1 MGNRLSSERS
11 PYLLQHKDNPVDWW
25 AWSDEAFVKA
35 KLRDV
40 PVFLSIGYA
49 TCHWCH
55 VMEHESFED
64 PAVAQLMNQAF
75 VNVKVDRE
83 ERPDLDSIYMT
94 VCQMLTGSGGWP
106 LTIIMTPDREP
117 LWAGT
122 YIPRLSR
129 YGRIGMV
136 DLIPR
141 VQHAWRQSRDE
152 VESNARAITDAL
164 RQGMQVDT
172 RGGDPTERDLE
183 DAFEHLQRTFDPVHG
198 GFGSAPKFPS
208 PHTLLFLLR
217 YWRRTEKNDALQ
229 MVEKTLG
236 HMRLGGIFDHVGF
249 GFHRYSTDREWK
261 VPHFEKMLY
270 DQAMAVLACV
280 EAYRATKKPEYMQTA
295 CETITYVLR
304 DLRSTDGGFC
314 CAEDAD
320 SEGREGKFYVWHQ
333 SELEEVLGP
342 ELSSR
347 VVCAYNIEAE
357 GNFLEEATR
366 RRTGENILF
375 LRNRTDEDGL
385 EEARTLL
392 LAHRS
397 RRVRPLLDDKVLT
410 DWNGL
415 MIAALARAGRVLRRP
430 DYTKAAEEAAAFVGQ
445 TMLRGERL
453 FHRFRDGEAGI
464 QGMLDDYA
472 FFVSGLLE
480 LYGSTHRADYL
491 QMAIRLTD
499 TCIEYFA
506 GDGAFFLTA
515 SDAEAL
521 IVRPRDAYDGALPSG
536 NSVMAMNLMRLSRL
550 TGRSAYYSAAS
561 DIFQF
566 FAKGI
571 RARPAGFTAM
581 LSAIEFGLEPSVQVV
596 VAGDPMAADTQ
607 AMLSA
612 LDAYDVPDMVVHVV
626 CGNDLIRVV
635 PFLEAYTTHRDSATA
650 YVCRDYQCERPT
662 TDVAEM
668 LSFLEPMI
676 ETTGYA

>member
-1 MGNRLSSERS
+1 MANRLSIERS

-25 AWSDEAFVKA
+25 AWSDEAFAEA
-35 KLRDV
+35 KVRGV

-64 PAVAQLMNQAF
+64 PTVAQLMNDAF

-83 ERPDLDSIYMT
+83 ERPDVDSIYMT

-129 YGRIGMV
+129 HGCIGMV
-136 DLIPR
+136 DLVPQ
-141 VQHAWRQSRDE
+141 VQSVWRQSRDE
-152 VESNARAITDAL
+152 IERSARAITDAL
-164 RQGMQVDT
+164 RQGVQVDV
-172 RGGDPTERDLE
+172 RGGDPTEKDLE
-183 DAFEHLQRTFDPVHG
+183 NACEHLRLTFDPVYG

-217 YWRRTEKNDALQ
+217 YWRRTGKEDALH

-236 HMRLGGIFDHVGF
+236 HMRIGGIFDHVGY

-295 CETITYVLR
+295 CETIAYVMR
-304 DLRSTDGGFC
+304 DLRSPDGGFC

-320 SEGREGKFYVWHQ
+320 SEGREGNFYVWHQ

-347 VVCAYNIEAE
+347 VVGAYNVAAK

-375 LRNRTDEDGL
+375 LRARGDEDGL
-385 EEARTLL
+385 EEARKLL

-415 MIAALARAGRVLRRP
+415 IIAALARAGRVLGRP
-430 DYTKAAEEAAAFVGQ
+430 DYTTAAEEAASFVGA
-445 TMLRGERL
+445 TMLRGVRL
-453 FHRFRDGEAGI
+453 LHRFRDGEAGI

-472 FFVSGLLE
+472 FFIWGLLE
-480 LYGSTHRADYL
+480 LYDGTHRVDYL
-491 QMAIRLTD
+491 QTAIQLSD
-499 TCIEYFA
+499 TCMEYFA
-506 GDGAFFLTA
+506 GDGSFFLTA

-536 NSVMAMNLMRLSRL
+536 NSIMAMNVMRLSRL
-550 TGRSAYYSAAS
+550 TGRPEYGRAAT
-561 DIFQF
+561 DIFRF

-581 LSAIEFGLEPSVQVV
+581 LSAIEYGLGPSVQVV
-596 VAGDPMAADTQ
+596 VAGDSSAADTQ

-612 LDAYDVPDMVVHVV
+612 LKASDLQDTVVHVAD
-626 CGNDLIRVV
+626 GNDLIELV
-635 PFLEAYTTHRDSATA
+635 PLLEAYTMQRGCATA
-650 YVCRDYQCERPT
+650 YVCRDYRCKRPT
-662 TDVAEM
+662 TDLAEM

-676 ETTGYA
+676 DTPHHA